1 MNVKLLRIITGEE
14 VLAEVLS
21 EDASS
26 VTVQNGLVVLPNAN
40 GVGFAPWATVISK
53 ENKEIT
59 LSREHLVYVV
69 DCDDSVQDKYESIFG
84 TIVKPE
90 TKKTDSMKSLKTPLR
105 YPGGKSRACTKMDQ
119 YFPDLRN
126 YKQFREPFLGGGSV
140 AIHITKKYPTLDIWV
155 NDLYEPLYNFWCVLR
170 DDHKI
175 CVKL

>member
-21 EDASS
+21 EDEKT

-90 TKKTDSMKSLKTPLR
+90 TKKLIL
-105 YPGGKSRACTKMDQ
+105 
-119 YFPDLRN
+119 
-126 YKQFREPFLGGGSV
+126 
-140 AIHITKKYPTLDIWV
+140 
-155 NDLYEPLYNFWCVLR
+155 
-170 DDHKI
+170 
-175 CVKL
+175 